1 MSLRAALLGLLSE
14 GPATGYAL
22 AREFAPS
29 TSVVWPAP
37 KGETYRE
44 LARLERDG
52 FAARGAAKGARG
64 QREWRITAKGRREL
78 ERWLTSEADYSLRYE
93 PMLRAVFLSALEPA
107 DVRGVVAAN
116 RAFFEGELKT
126 LKAHRA
132 SPMTESRARRRYA
145 LPMVIAFYEAMLDW
159 CDTADAIARRS

>member
-1 MSLRAALLGLLSE
+1 MSLRAALLGLLAE

-22 AREFAPS
+22 IKEFAPS
-29 TSVVWPAP
+29 TSVVWPTP
-37 KGETYRE
+37 KGEIYRE

-52 FAARGAAKGARG
+52 FAARGKAAGPRR
-64 QREWRITAKGRREL
+64 QREWRITAKGRQEL
-78 ERWLTSEADYSLRYE
+78 ERWLTGGADFSLRYE
-93 PMLRAVFLSALEPA
+93 PMLQAVFLSALKPA
-107 DVRGVVAAN
+107 DVRKIIGAD

-145 LPMVIAFYEAMLDW
+145 LPMVIGFYEAMLAW
-159 CDTADAIARRS
+159 CDAADTIARKS